1 MEVAPD
7 HDIEALGIEGNST
20 IVMASSRGLGRAAAT
35 ELVCAGANVVV
46 NGRDAEAVDATVV
59 ALNDLAD
66 GDGGRAVGRPGDLT
80 DPDTATG
87 LVETA
92 VEEFGGLDHL
102 VTNAGDPPSG
112 GFFDVDDEDWGTAFD
127 LLVMS
132 VVRVVREAA
141 PHLRD
146 GGGSVVNVTSITLA
160 EPVPTLVLSSSVR
173 QAVLGLAKALSREL
187 APDVRVNSVLPGPT
201 ETEALSNI
209 VADAVERG
217 EYRTYEEG
225 LDSYWPADIPAGRV
239 GQPAELGRTIA
250 FLASPAA
257 SYVNGTAL
265 LVDGGAVRALR

>member
-1 MEVAPD
+1 MGAAPD
-7 HDIEALGIEGNST
+7 HDIEALGIEGNSA

-35 ELVCAGANVVV
+35 ELVRAGANVVV
-46 NGRDAEAVDATVV
+46 NGRDAEAVDVTVA
-59 ALNDLAD
+59 ALNDL

-80 DPDTATG
+80 DPETATG

-92 VEEFGGLDHL
+92 VAEFGGLDHL

-173 QAVLGLAKALSREL
+173 QAVLGLAKTLSREF

-217 EYRTYEEG
+217 EYGTYEDG

-239 GQPAELGRTIA
+239 GQPAELGRTVA